1 MGLMRRFETVGAT
14 AYVEAAWVLI
24 QTSHKFA
31 GAGAGVGP
39 TNEGFEWKV
48 T

>member
-24 QTSHKFA
+24 QTSNKIDLRS
-31 GAGAGVGP
+31 
-39 TNEGFEWKV
+39 
-48 T
+48 